1 MGRKK
6 ALKKDFDRRPS
17 QVTISNQVIT
27 HSISRQN
34 NHNDDNE
41 ILVEIED
48 FDDQFAGHQ
57 KPVNFQPLRRYSS
70 DFSLCEL
77 PDKEKKIWTQN
88 PFKIIFLKL
97 KYFCFSSYYSPLL
110 QRTENESNTNQ
121 KEWKTR
127 QQGPSHSKK
136 INNSE
141 VPIPNYF
148 KSYGKK
154 SKSDQKNEIK
164 KISYLNRNFKN
175 LTANE
180 SKWGVVG

>member
-1 MGRKK
+1 M
-6 ALKKDFDRRPS
+6 
-17 QVTISNQVIT
+17 IT

-34 NHNDDNE
+34 NNDDDDN

-48 FDDQFAGHQ
+48 FDVNDPFVSNIGHQ
-57 KPVNFQPLRRYSS
+57 KTENFQPLRRYSS

-77 PDKEKKIWTQN
+77 PNKEKKIWTQN

-110 QRTENESNTNQ
+110 QRDTENESTRNTNQ
-121 KEWKTR
+121 NDGWKTR
-127 QQGPSHSKK
+127 QQGPIHSKK